1 MKQKKN
7 TFWEVLIAFLG
18 LLLAIYLSYLT
29 FKATNFDSLLNRLYT
44 MSWGWVLLSMLFGYL
59 AYVFR
64 GLRWHLLIK
73 PLGFE
78 SKTSTL
84 IHAIAFGYL
93 FNVAIPRSGE
103 VMRCTAVNKVNN
115 TPVSTLFGHVLLER
129 LIDFFLLGICVLL
142 ALFFNY
148 QDFLSFSNELG
159 SPDIKTYIYIFLG
172 FIVFLFLFK
181 IRSNILPITFLEKI
195 DSFFNG
201 IQQGFLSIKNIQHK
215 FLFSLY
221 TILIWLCYLLMTLVC
236 FYCFQE
242 TQHLSVGHGIFIL
255 VAGGFGMV
263 MPTPAGIGSYHF
275 FVAAALVT
283 INIDK
288 DVAAAFALVVHTSQT
303 IMIIVSGVIAT
314 IMLTLQRGQLSS
326 SNLKDKNYE

>member
-1 MKQKKN
+1 MKYKN
-7 TFWEVLIAFLG
+7 SKIWEVLIAFFG
-18 LLLAIYLSYLT
+18 LFLAIYLSYVT
-29 FKATNFDSLLNRLYT
+29 FKTTDFDTLVNRLYT
-44 MSWGWVLLSMLFGYL
+44 MSWGWALLSMVFGYL

-64 GLRWHLLIK
+64 GLRWSLLIK
-73 PLGFE
+73 PLGFNP
-78 SKTSTL
+78 KTSIL

-115 TPVSTLFGHVLLER
+115 IPVSTLFGHVLLER

-148 QDFLSFSNELG
+148 RDFLLFSNELG
-159 SPDIKTYIYIFLG
+159 SPDITVYIYILLAV
-172 FIVFLFLFK
+172 ILFLFIFK
-181 IRSNILPITFLEKI
+181 IRANILPTKFLDKI

-201 IQQGFLSIKNIQHK
+201 IQDGFLSIKNIKYK
-215 FLFSLY
+215 FLFLLY
-221 TILIWLCYLLMTLVC
+221 TFLIWVCYLLMTLVC

-242 TQHLSVGHGIFIL
+242 TQHLSLGQGIFIL
-255 VAGGFGMV
+255 VAGGFGMI

-303 IMIIVSGVIAT
+303 IMIIASGVIAT
-314 IMLTLQRGQLSS
+314 IVLMLNRGQLSGPT
-326 SNLKDKNYE
+326 LKKQN